1 MVVIDWFSGVF
12 SALDLS
18 GPNLFWVVLIFPLTS
33 MAGLAA
39 AGFVLVKLPATHFC
53 QRTPPQAETRAGIH
67 WWAGRVAKNLLGGVI
82 IVLGAVMALPGVP
95 GPGILTML
103 IGITLTDLPGMRRVE
118 RWVVSRPG
126 VLPAINR
133 LRSKW
138 GNAPMVLD

>member
-1 MVVIDWFSGVF
+1 MAIVECLSRLF

-18 GPNLFWVVLIFPLTS
+18 GANLLWGLLILPLTS
-33 MAGLAA
+33 VAGLAA

-53 QRTPPQAETRAGIH
+53 QRTLPRAEARPGIH
-67 WWAGRVAKNLLGGVI
+67 EWAGRVAKNLLGGVI

-103 IGITLTDLPGMRRVE
+103 IGITLTDLPAMRRVE

-126 VLPAINR
+126 VLPRINR
-133 LRSKW
+133 LRRRW